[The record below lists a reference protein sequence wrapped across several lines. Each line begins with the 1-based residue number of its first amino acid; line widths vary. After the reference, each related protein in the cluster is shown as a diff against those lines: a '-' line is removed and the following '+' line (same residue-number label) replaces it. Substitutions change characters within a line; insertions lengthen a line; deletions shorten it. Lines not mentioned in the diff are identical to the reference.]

1 LFLLDRISAVDD
13 LAARGALTPTQALMK
28 LESDTARERA
38 RRKELGY
45 D

>member
-13 LAARGALTPTQALMK
+13 LAARGVLTPTQALMK